1 MRRRPGV
8 ELADVRE
15 QLRRQVE
22 ERPGGIDVVVR
33 VRRDRLDVFL
43 RTMTGWLTELPDD
56 DGTGERVTARLS
68 YGVLGEARQL
78 LAFSDRV
85 EVLSSPEVRAE
96 PARGALLS
104 RTCTSEQAGSRR
116 RTPGQ
121 RGGLRT
127 ALPDAQAGDSAG
139 PRKP

>member
-1 MRRRPGV
+1 VRRRPGV

-33 VRRDRLDVFL
+33 VRRDRLDLFL

-56 DGTGERVTARLS
+56 GGTGVWVTARLS

-96 PARGALLS
+96 PARGAASVTDLYQ
-104 RTCTSEQAGSRR
+104 RAGGEPTENPRSEGRLEDRFA
-116 RTPGQ
+116 
-121 RGGLRT
+121 
-127 ALPDAQAGDSAG
+127 
-139 PRKP
+139 